1 MVTSIETVPNKVLML
16 YGCKDLRL
24 ETHPISGPLPNEVQ
38 VEVHSTGICGS
49 DLHYYSDF
57 RNGGFAVL
65 APLCLGHESAGTV
78 TAIGPSVRT
87 LSVGDRVALE
97 VGMACGQCELC
108 KEGRYN
114 ICEKMLF
121 KSSAKIFPHANG
133 TLAELMNHPA
143 DLCHRV
149 PNTVSFDQAAL
160 IEPLSVSIH
169 GVCRSRAPLGGTALV
184 FGAGAIGLLTA
195 AVLRAQGMSEVLVA
209 DIDSARLTIA
219 KDLGLATKTFLI
231 PLEPI
236 KAEINEIL
244 KEAQDLSAK
253 IVETAGVGGFDRVYE
268 CTGVP
273 SCVQTGIYASKPG
286 GKLVLIG
293 MGRAV
298 QTLPL
303 GAAALREVDIIG
315 VFRYANT
322 YPTAIKLI
330 SSGKLPRIHELVTHK
345 RSLEKAE
352 EAFILA
358 KNGRD
363 EDGNVV
369 LKVVIEA

>member
-1 MVTSIETVPNKVLML
+1 MVTTVPNKILML
-16 YGCKDLRL
+16 HGAKDLRL
-24 ETHPISGPLPNEVQ
+24 ETRSIQSPLPNEVQ
-38 VEVHSTGICGS
+38 VAVHSTGICGS

-57 RNGGFAVL
+57 RNGAFAVL

-78 TAIGPSVRT
+78 TSIGSSVTT

-97 VGMACGQCELC
+97 VGMACGTCELC
-108 KEGRYN
+108 RGGRYN
-114 ICEKMLF
+114 ICEEMLF
-121 KSSAKIFPHANG
+121 KSSAKTSPHADG
-133 TLAELMNHPA
+133 TLAELVNHPA
-143 DLCHRV
+143 DLCHSI
-149 PNTVSFDQAAL
+149 PKNITFDQAAL

-169 GVCRSRAPLGGTALV
+169 GVNRSQAPPGGKTLI

-195 AVLRAQGMSEVLVA
+195 AVLRAQDMSEVVVA

-231 PLEPI
+231 PQAPM
-236 KAEINEIL
+236 KTEIDEVL
-244 KEAQDLSAK
+244 KDAQDLAAK
-253 IVETAGVGGFDRVYE
+253 IAETAGVRGFDRVYE

-286 GKLVLIG
+286 GKIVLIG

-345 RSLEKAE
+345 RSLDKAE

-363 EDGNVV
+363 EKGNVV